1 MENQLNALISVIVPA
16 YNVENY
22 LERCIKSLQEQ
33 TYSDI
38 EILIVDDGST
48 DQTDRIRKKLAAKDK
63 RIKCLSYEKK
73 GNYGLSAA
81 RNLGI
86 EKAAGEYI
94 AFVDSDDFVGPRFLE
109 ILYQNIV
116 RYQADISV
124 CRYQKLDERKTT
136 MHRNGKKEQF
146 PLAECLYVQQEQ
158 QYRQQKELFERT
170 ERTKKHHD
178 SKMIEQYT
186 GQQMLEAWYHK
197 NFETETVVWNKL
209 YRKELFA
216 GDPLLR
222 FEEGTLFEDVE
233 FSLYAIR
240 KAKKIVLCTEN
251 YIFICKERKY
261 YGQSPDC

>member
-22 LERCIKSLQEQ
+22 LERCIKSLQDQ

-63 RIKCLSYEKK
+63 RIKCLSYEKQ

-86 EKAAGEYI
+86 ENAAGEYI

-216 GDPLLR
+216 GDPLLL
-222 FEEGTLFEDVE
+222 FEEGTLFEDV
-233 FSLYAIR
+233 
-240 KAKKIVLCTEN
+240 
-251 YIFICKERKY
+251 
-261 YGQSPDC
+261 